1 MTQQLNKVNHA
12 ALDALR
18 KQRIITNPRDLV
30 LYTMLENHPSLNK
43 PDDVVYVYEH
53 VMDQFKYNR
62 MRNVNLLHPIV
73 VTNQQNV
80 INYDEV
86 NLMADILD
94 NNNNNNNQ
102 QLEENPEYGFPNIET
117 NGYGSNHNGGYDS
130 Y

>member
-1 MTQQLNKVNHA
+1 MSQQLNKVNHA

-53 VMDQFKYNR
+53 VMDEFKFNR
-62 MRNVNLLHPIV
+62 RINYTALKPIV
-73 VTNQQNV
+73 IVNENIV
-80 INYDEV
+80 AENIVEYDY
-86 NLMADILD
+86 A
-94 NNNNNNNQ
+94 
-102 QLEENPEYGFPNIET
+102 EENAMVDNQTYPDEYGPVNIVSH
-117 NGYGSNHNGGYDS
+117 GYGSNHNGGYDS